1 MNNFFVNFFKNIFSR
16 VSVSEKML
24 FTKHLSIMIRSGM
37 PLLDS
42 LWMLRRQA
50 RSKTFQRI
58 INQLIVD
65 VDNGQFLSVSLEKQK
80 SIFGNFFINI
90 IRVGEASGTLADNLN
105 YLHEELRKSYE
116 LRRKVKAA
124 MTYPIIV
131 LLATI
136 GISSILLFVVFPQ
149 IMPIFDS
156 FKIQLPIT
164 TRILIAIIKF
174 FTHYGWL
181 AAIGAIILA
190 FAISFL
196 LKVRVVKFFWHKIIL
211 SAPFIGPASQNVNM
225 TAFARTL
232 ASLLKS
238 GIKIVDALN
247 IVAGTMPNVVY
258 QYEIKKVAETIKK
271 GEAMSNYLLTSEKY
285 FPPTFSQMIEVGEST
300 GHLDENLAY
309 LADFYEAEVDERF
322 KNLST
327 ILEPLLILVMGVLVG
342 FVVLS
347 IITPIYTLTQ
357 NLKIR

>member
-1 MNNFFVNFFKNIFSR
+1 MDIGRIFNHISI
-16 VSVSEKML
+16 SEKML

-42 LWMLRRQA
+42 LWMLRRQSK
-50 RSKTFQRI
+50 SKTFQKI
-58 INQLIVD
+58 ISQLIVD
-65 VDNGQFLSVSLEKQK
+65 VDNGQFLSVSLDKQK

-105 YLHEELRKSYE
+105 YLHEELKKGYE

-124 MTYPIIV
+124 MTYPFIV
-131 LLATI
+131 LVATV

-156 FKIQLPIT
+156 FKVQLPIT
-164 TRILIAIIKF
+164 TRILIATVNF
-174 FTHYGWL
+174 FLHYGWL
-181 AAIGAIILA
+181 VGIGIIILV

-196 LKVRVVKFFWHKIIL
+196 LRLRAVKFLWHKFIL
-211 SAPFIGPASQNVNM
+211 LIPFIGQTSVNVNM

-247 IVAGTMPNVVY
+247 ITAETMPNIVY
-258 QYEIKKVAETIKK
+258 RVELKNVSETIRK
-271 GEAMSNYLLTSEKY
+271 GETMSNYLLANEKY

-309 LADFYEAEVDERF
+309 LAEFYGAEVDEQF

-327 ILEPLLILVMGVLVG
+327 ILEPLLILFMGILVG

-357 NLKIR
+357 NLKVR

>member
-1 MNNFFVNFFKNIFSR
+1 MSNILQNIFRHIST
-16 VSVSEKML
+16 SEKML
-24 FTKHLSIMIRSGM
+24 FAKHLSIMIRSGM

-50 RSKTFQRI
+50 KSKIFQKI

-65 VDNGQFLSVSLEKQK
+65 VDNGQFLSVSLDKHK

-116 LRRKVKAA
+116 LKRKVKAA

-131 LLATI
+131 LVATV
-136 GISSILLFVVFPQ
+136 GISSILLFMVFPQ

-156 FKIQLPIT
+156 FKVKLPIT
-164 TRILIAIIKF
+164 TRMLIATINF

-181 AAIGAIILA
+181 VGIGVVISA

-196 LKVRVVKFFWHKIIL
+196 MKLRAVRFFWHKFILII
-211 SAPFIGPASQNVNM
+211 PFLGPTSTNVNM

-232 ASLLKS
+232 GSLLKS

-247 IVAGTMPNVVY
+247 IAAETMPNMVY
-258 QYEIKKVAETIKK
+258 QLELKKVSETIKK
-271 GEAMSNYLLTSEKY
+271 GEAMSSYLLTSERY

-309 LADFYEAEVDERF
+309 LAEFYEAEVDEQF

-327 ILEPLLILVMGVLVG
+327 ILEPLLILFMGILVG

-347 IITPIYTLTQ
+347 IITPIYSLTQ
-357 NLKIR
+357 NLKIK